1 MELEKQPGNKQNQKA
16 SRRDKVTKVKAE
28 IKTRKTIEKVNRT
41 KSQFLETLAKLTNL
55 KLD

>member
-1 MELEKQPGNKQNQKA
+1 MELEKQPGNKENQKA

-41 KSQFLETLAKLTNL
+41 KSQFLETLTKLTNL
-55 KLD
+55 NLD